1 MQGKQYA
8 VTLQTPGGPFRGKL
22 FLLVQNQIARGEF
35 SWENM
40 RVPVPRV
47 PVREGEI
54 AFEGMLAFPPVP
66 YTVRFRLGPGE
77 NTLEGSCKNAIRH
90 ISGLWPG
97 ASGTEASI
105 QPVKPDGRSQA
116 KKMPDWLP
124 AAGGLFPEFLQ
135 LRDGIPP
142 DRISAGA
149 EASQRTP
156 ERIVLKLPAGP
167 FFCKT
172 APQGTGN
179 HPVPAGAFRTVFT
192 AHSDGRIP
200 KRMGFPF
207 FKNFHHLGTSFFSL
221 SVFQAPHGVLPAED
235 SMGTAYWM
243 RGKSQIRTKQAE
255 AVCLF

>member
-1 MQGKQYA
+1 MEEARRRKCRIGRP
-8 VTLQTPGGPFRGKL
+8 LQAGCFRN
-22 FLLVQNQIARGEF
+22 FC
-35 SWENM
+35 S
-40 RVPVPRV
+40 
-47 PVREGEI
+47 
-54 AFEGMLAFPPVP
+54 
-66 YTVRFRLGPGE
+66 
-77 NTLEGSCKNAIRH
+77 LE
-90 ISGLWPG
+90 
-97 ASGTEASI
+97 T
-105 QPVKPDGRSQA
+105 
-116 KKMPDWLP
+116 
-124 AAGGLFPEFLQ
+124 EFLRIVFPQ
-135 LRDGIPP
+135 GRKRLR
-142 DRISAGA
+142 
-149 EASQRTP
+149 RTP

-243 RGKSQIRTKQAE
+243 REKSQIQTKQAE